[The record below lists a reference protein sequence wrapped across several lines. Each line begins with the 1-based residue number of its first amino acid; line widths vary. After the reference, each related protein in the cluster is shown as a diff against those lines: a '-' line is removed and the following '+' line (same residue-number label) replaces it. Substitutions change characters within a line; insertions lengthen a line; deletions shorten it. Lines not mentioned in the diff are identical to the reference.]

1 MRLTKIVLSP
11 DNPNTEKVR
20 KFFED
25 CERRKEERTNK
36 IRKIIN
42 QSNNKNMKIETKK
55 EIRSDVS
62 QLAIELAKV
71 LSFIDYEQVF
81 HLSKRESFV
90 LKSRLSLKSIEQ
102 IGDELDLTRERTRQ
116 ILVKSIHILNRRV
129 NYMVFLCEEA
139 KKDREIAEKTK
150 EEITQMRL
158 NGFQESFK
166 YGILPIRNFYGELSV
181 RTINCLK
188 NIDIEFLDELAKTSK
203 KELLRT
209 RNLGKKSIDELAD
222 LMHKHGLYFQK

>member
-1 MRLTKIVLSP
+1 
-11 DNPNTEKVR
+11 
-20 KFFED
+20 
-25 CERRKEERTNK
+25 
-36 IRKIIN
+36 
-42 QSNNKNMKIETKK
+42 MKTETKK

-81 HLSKRESFV
+81 HLSKREAFV
-90 LKSRLSLKSIEQ
+90 LESRLALKSIEQ

-116 ILVKSIHILNRRV
+116 ILNGAIRRINRRV
-129 NYMVFLCEEA
+129 NYTSFLCEEA
-139 KKDREIAEKTK
+139 QKDRYIAEKTK

-188 NIDIEFLDELAKTSK
+188 NIDVEFLDELAKTSK

>member
-116 ILVKSIHILNRRV
+116 ILVKSIHRLNRRV